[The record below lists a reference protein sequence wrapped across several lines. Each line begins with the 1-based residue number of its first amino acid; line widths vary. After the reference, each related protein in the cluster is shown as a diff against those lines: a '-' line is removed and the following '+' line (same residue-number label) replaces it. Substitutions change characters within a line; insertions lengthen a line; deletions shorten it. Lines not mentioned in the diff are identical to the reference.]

1 MNNIGTSLQYRC
13 SFYLFS
19 ETSVYTTLVPA
30 LWIFDK
36 RWNLKL
42 QMKLACIVQ
51 RLCSQ
56 FWDDFWGKW
65 KLTLALVRLAWPR
78 EPWRW
83 RWAPPWRSWRS
94 MPTLTPSNSSPA
106 ATRRGSS
113 TVSEATRIGPGLPG
127 VGWSQRDPGLPGAD
141 RSLKGLLDGK
151 KWRAPKGKK

>member
-1 MNNIGTSLQYRC
+1 MYNIGTSLQYRC

-19 ETSVYTTLVPA
+19 ETSVYATLVPA

-83 RWAPPWRSWRS
+83 RWAPPWRSWRRS
-94 MPTLTPSNSSPA
+94 G
-106 ATRRGSS
+106 RRGRKRRRR
-113 TVSEATRIGPGLPG
+113 RIKEQRGGGWGEGRGWQPGG
-127 VGWSQRDPGLPGAD
+127 VGGGVVGGGGREQGRG
-141 RSLKGLLDGK
+141 REVLKIRISK
-151 KWRAPKGKK
+151 ER